1 MDPNERLTGI
11 AQMAP
16 EMMGAPPIDAASGM
30 MNPGAV
36 TGGMTQEQMMAGP
49 PPEMMGGMGMDPNA
63 GMGMDPE
70 MIGAPPPE
78 EGGIGGD
85 ESSLLAEAVMERT
98 QGDIGAAIN
107 VLDEAKAKLMAS
119 ADQDPMMANMGGP
132 MYMNMGGSVDYK
144 MGGGPLY
151 REDGGGMSDTDVLK
165 QMIMNDVQ
173 KLNKGGS
180 PLKAIPED
188 NAGLRKLPDA
198 VRNRM
203 GFMANGGSMSQ
214 EDAVEKLM
222 RYRSS

>member
-1 MDPNERLTGI
+1 MAGLEDLMNIRTQGGTDNAPMMQDPNAG
-11 AQMAP
+11 MGGPPP
-16 EMMGAPPIDAASGM
+16 EMMGGMGAPP
-30 MNPGAV
+30 P
-36 TGGMTQEQMMAGP
+36 P